1 MVPLSPL
8 YGPQYV
14 SRTALLAT
22 VTHPQTMDEADIVT
36 SPSRGY
42 IAPLPPRLP
51 LAPPP
56 PPLVVSSARPVRQCS
71 AGRCRRPYAYL
82 LTPLRISAYAPPPGG
97 SAAHPIRHCS
107 AEQCQRP
114 CAHLLAS
121 PRWLSSA
128 PTCAH
133 LLAPS
138 PGGSAAHPIR
148 QCSTRLPRKEIRET
162 SGAESRWSL
171 QLSLAIAVS
180 FSYPGSSI
188 THFAVQSR
196 HSPSCYWCHPPP
208 SRSPDAVAPQY
219 RLEMAKVK

>member
-1 MVPLSPL
+1 ML
-8 YGPQYV
+8 
-14 SRTALLAT
+14 
-22 VTHPQTMDEADIVT
+22 
-36 SPSRGY
+36 
-42 IAPLPPRLP
+42 
-51 LAPPP
+51 
-56 PPLVVSSARPVRQCS
+56 
-71 AGRCRRPYAYL
+71 RRKMP
-82 LTPLRISAYAPPPGG
+82 TPLRISANALTHICLRPPPGG

-107 AEQCQRP
+107 AELCQRP
-114 CAHLLAS
+114 CAHLLAP

-133 LLAPS
+133 LLAP
-138 PGGSAAHPIR
+138 PPVGSAARPIR
-148 QCSTRLPRKEIRET
+148 QCSTGLPRKEEQET

-171 QLSLAIAVS
+171 QLSLAVAVS

-196 HSPSCYWCHPPP
+196 HSPSCSWCHPPP